1 MRDSLCAEFS
11 APFFLSETS
20 FGRLGCEKKER
31 ATSSRRDFQEVV
43 AEHLQTGG
51 DGQVNMNGRKARP
64 HSNCSSAPRRIHNLR
79 LSRPPP
85 PSYFISLKHAKV
97 SLLL

>member
-1 MRDSLCAEFS
+1 MRNSLCAEFS
-11 APFFLSETS
+11 APFFFVRRHSA
-20 FGRLGCEKKER
+20 GWGVEKKGR

-43 AEHLQTGG
+43 AEQLQTGG
-51 DGQVNMNGRKARP
+51 DGQVNMNGREARP
-64 HSNCSSAPRRIHNLR
+64 HFNCSSAPRRIHNLR

-85 PSYFISLKHAKV
+85 SYFISLKHAKV